1 MREFDLIR
9 WIRQQSQD
17 FPATVV
23 TAIGD
28 DCALLDPASA
38 GRLAVTTDSLIEE
51 THFRRRWTSPRFL
64 GEKALAVNVSDLAAV
79 GARPW
84 ACLLNL
90 ALPED
95 LSDAFVRSLIDGF
108 LQACRRWECPLIGG
122 NLSRSSELHIAVTAW
137 GTLGAGQPVLR
148 SGASP
153 GDRLAVIGS
162 LGQARR
168 GLQLLQSEDPDL
180 SSLSSDAQLRRWAE
194 SPQRWRCLGALLRPS
209 PPAAAGVWLRQQG
222 LASAMIDVSDGLSS
236 DLMHLL
242 RASGLAAEIDCE
254 ALLDV
259 LPESLP
265 SERKLDTV
273 LSGGED
279 YALLFSLSPR
289 QLSRLESDYPRGF
302 PPYRLIGE
310 LTAGQPQMRLRRCGQ
325 SLKIEASGFE
335 HFQ

>member
-1 MREFDLIR
+1 MREFDLIQ
-9 WIRQQSQD
+9 WIREQSQD

-137 GTLGAGQPVLR
+137 GTLGVGQPVLR

-180 SSLSSDAQLRRWAE
+180 SSLSSDAQLRSWAE
-194 SPQRWRCLGALLRPS
+194 SPQRWRCLRALLRPS
-209 PPAAAGVWLRQQG
+209 PPVAAGVWLRQQG

-279 YALLFSLSPR
+279 YALLFSLSSR

-302 PPYRLIGE
+302 PRYRLIGE
-310 LTAGQPQMRLRRCGQ
+310 LTAGQPEGRLRRCGQ
-325 SLKIEASGFE
+325 NLKIEASGFE